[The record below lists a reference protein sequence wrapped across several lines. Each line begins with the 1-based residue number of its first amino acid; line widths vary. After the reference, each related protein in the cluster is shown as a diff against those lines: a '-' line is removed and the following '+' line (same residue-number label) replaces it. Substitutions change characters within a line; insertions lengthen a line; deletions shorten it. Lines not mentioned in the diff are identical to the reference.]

1 MRALVLSSGGIDSTT
16 CLALAIKKYGVNNV
30 ISVSIDYGQKH
41 NKELICAK
49 EISEFY
55 GIEHITL
62 NLKEIFKYS
71 NNALMQNSTKKV
83 PKDSYA
89 EQLRKTEIVD
99 TYVPFRNG
107 LFLSAISSL
116 ALAINNNERTDIY
129 IGVHLDDAAG
139 RAYAD
144 CTKEFIE
151 TISKAIS
158 LGTYEKIKI
167 ITPFVYSNKAEIV
180 RVGLNLKAP
189 YHLTWSCYQG
199 GEKQCGECAT
209 CIDRKEAFKKNEAI
223 DPVAYKR

>member
-1 MRALVLSSGGIDSTT
+1 MKALVLSSGGIDSTT

-41 NKELICAK
+41 NKELICAE
-49 EISEFY
+49 EIGRFY
-55 GIEHITL
+55 RIKHITL

-71 NNALMQNSTKKV
+71 NNALMQDSTKEI

-116 ALAINNNERTDIY
+116 ALAINNNEKTEKNLNEVSEEVI
-129 IGVHLDDAAG
+129 
-139 RAYAD
+139 AYAD

-151 TISKAIS
+151 TISKAIN

-180 RVGLNLKAP
+180 KVGLNLKAP

-223 DPVAYKR
+223 DPVVYER